1 MTDNPNA
8 RRVVED
14 TLGAVVSGLKLH
26 AETAV
31 GDIKEVAAEAA
42 PVAVELAKDF
52 ADGAL
57 TPNQVVRGLR
67 KLELSVETAIARIA
81 RDEARRAA
89 KQAVGNL
96 LTGALG
102 LLGSIF

>member
-1 MTDNPNA
+1 MADNPNA

-14 TLGAVVSGLKLH
+14 TLGAVVSGLNLH

-31 GDIKEVAAEAA
+31 GDIKEVATDAV

-52 ADGAL
+52 ANADL
-57 TPNQVVRGLR
+57 TANQVYRGLR
-67 KLELSVETAIARIA
+67 KLELSVETAIARIT

-89 KQAVGNL
+89 KSAIGNL
-96 LTGALG
+96 LSGALS
-102 LLGSIF
+102 LLGAIF

>member
-1 MTDNPNA
+1 MVDNPNA

-14 TLGAVVSGLKLH
+14 TLGALISGLKLH

-31 GDIKEVAAEAA
+31 GDIKEVAEEAA
-42 PVAVELAKDF
+42 PIAVELAKDF
-52 ADGAL
+52 ANGDL
-57 TPNQVVRGLR
+57 TAGQVVRGLR
-67 KLELSVETAIARIA
+67 KLELSVETSIARIA

-102 LLGSIF
+102 LLGAIF